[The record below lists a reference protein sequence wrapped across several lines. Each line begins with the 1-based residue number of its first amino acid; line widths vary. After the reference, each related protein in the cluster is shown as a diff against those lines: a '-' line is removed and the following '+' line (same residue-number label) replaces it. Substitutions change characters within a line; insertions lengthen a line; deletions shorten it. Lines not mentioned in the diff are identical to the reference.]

1 MFPLEEYENGKYS
14 IKEIKNRKTVHDY
27 IRKQRRYKH
36 LTDEEIDLIEENT
49 IKNYENKLKRS
60 YHD

>member
-1 MFPLEEYENGKYS
+1 MII
-14 IKEIKNRKTVHDY
+14 IKS
-27 IRKQRRYKH
+27 
-36 LTDEEIDLIEENT
+36 DEEIDLIEENT